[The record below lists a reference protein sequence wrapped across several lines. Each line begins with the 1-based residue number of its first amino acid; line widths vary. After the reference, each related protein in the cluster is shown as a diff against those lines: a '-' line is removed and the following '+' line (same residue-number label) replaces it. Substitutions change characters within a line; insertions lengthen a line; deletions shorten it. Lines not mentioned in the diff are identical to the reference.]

1 MTQTAPQLNISI
13 TPLKNALLVS
23 EKQDLQVLVRLQA
36 EQTNT
41 TKHMPLSVAL
51 VIDRSGSMS
60 GDRILAAKNAC
71 KEFVSRL
78 SDDDE
83 LGLVVYD
90 SNVDVL
96 LELMPVAKVR
106 PILNSVLENL
116 DVGGSTNLHGGWLA
130 GAEILASRTSSS
142 RVCRVVLLSDGGANN
157 GIVNPDAICEQ
168 VKCLANAG
176 VTTSTVGI
184 GMGFNEE
191 LMTAMAQAGLG
202 NAIYGDRPEDLY
214 ESFDTEISLLKKL
227 AWSEV
232 SLEILNS
239 SLAWKM
245 HNDYIQLDKFKW
257 RMPSIASNSE
267 AWMAL
272 STPMDGVINQLIS
285 QPETCIMSVLVKAV
299 NADGQVIEFKSE
311 LKNLPIVSRSEY
323 ANTSINTQVQLRFQ
337 ESEAADLQRLAFKA
351 VDRGDWR
358 AVEAL
363 LADIEGRSAD
373 NDWLKDTLVVL
384 KRLCFDR
391 DEQRLKKELHYSS
404 RTLKNRLSEI
414 DGGDYSGMDIES
426 TKEAFLRRKSSQGRR
441 TSDI

>member
-1 MTQTAPQLNISI
+1 MTQTAPELNISI
-13 TPLKNALLVS
+13 TPLKNALIVS

-36 EQTNT
+36 EQAVN

-60 GDRILAAKNAC
+60 GKRLLAAKNAC

-83 LGLVVYD
+83 FGLVVYND
-90 SNVDVL
+90 KVDVL
-96 LELMPVAKVR
+96 LELMPVANVK
-106 PILNSVLENL
+106 PILDYVLASF
-116 DVGGSTNLHGGWLA
+116 DASGSTNLHAGWLS
-130 GAEILASRTSSS
+130 GAEILASRTSRS
-142 RVCRVVLLSDGGANN
+142 RVCRVVMVSDGQANI
-157 GIVNPDAICEQ
+157 GIVNSNSICDQ
-168 VKCLANAG
+168 VKSLANAG

-202 NAIYGDRPEDLY
+202 NAIYGDSPEDLN
-214 ESFDTEISLLKKL
+214 EAFDSEISLLKHL
-227 AWSEV
+227 AWSDI
-232 SLEILNS
+232 SIEIVNTDFQ
-239 SLAWKM
+239 WKM

-272 STPMDGVINQLIS
+272 STPMDGVINQLIN

-311 LKNLPIVSRSEY
+311 LKNLPIFSRTEY
-323 ANTSINTQVQLRFQ
+323 ANTPINTQVQLRFQ

-351 VDRGDWR
+351 VDRGDWG

-363 LADIEGRSAD
+363 LADIECRSAD

-414 DGGDYSGMDIES
+414 DGGDYSGMYIES
-426 TKEAFLRRKSSQGRR
+426 TKAAFLRRKSSQGRR